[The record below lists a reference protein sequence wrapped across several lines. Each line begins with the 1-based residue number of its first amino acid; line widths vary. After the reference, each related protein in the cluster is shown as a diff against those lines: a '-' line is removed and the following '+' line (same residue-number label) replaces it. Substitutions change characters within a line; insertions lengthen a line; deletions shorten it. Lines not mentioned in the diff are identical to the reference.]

1 MLKLLL
7 VAAVALVIGGCA
19 TGPYR
24 GPEPATAPPAAGTV
38 LQSLQLGA
46 ALEDRI
52 LALDPA
58 HIGVDD
64 VQDTLSKAPAPR
76 IVLIHGGIYPVY
88 LAMSSFA
95 EFLTGMGYP
104 EAAIRRPDGV
114 LDSVYSYSPYGD
126 SAQLAGVIA
135 WYYERNGVRPMMV
148 GHSQGGV
155 QTVKVLDELAGVFT
169 NELQVWNPITDAT
182 ENRTTIVDPLT
193 GARRPVVGV
202 SVPYASV
209 VGAGGLALIL
219 PNQWGMTHRLRDIPD
234 TVDDFTGF
242 SINGDIIALSF
253 AGARG
258 ASEFHANGKAKVRNI
273 FLPSSYNHI
282 VVPTTRQLS
291 ASDAMRAGSTHTFP
305 NRGSP
310 IGPAGD
316 NANAPA
322 AGVWQHKQRAPQPG
336 ARLSPPRAAVKY
348 GKKPLMVIT
357 PRERPYFQ
365 DQRCRRVP
373 RHIIRFCE
381 GWAHC
386 WPLRAGPDS
395 LRDRIVP
402 GALAGKIALVTGA
415 SRGIGRAIAHK
426 LASAGC
432 DVAVNYYNSTAEAE
446 ALCAEIRAMGGRAC
460 ALQASVGIPD
470 SVDDMFA

>member
-1 MLKLLL
+1 MLKL
-7 VAAVALVIGGCA
+7 VALAALALIVGGCV

-24 GPEPATAPPAAGTV
+24 APESLNAPPPTAGTV
-38 LQSLQLGA
+38 IGALQLGT

-52 LALDPA
+52 LALDPERISGA
-58 HIGVDD
+58 ELR
-64 VQDTLSKAPAPR
+64 DTLSKAPAPR
-76 IVLIHGGIYPVY
+76 IVLIHGGVYPVY

-135 WYYERNGVRPMMV
+135 WYYERDGVRPMIV

-155 QTVKVLDELAGVFT
+155 QAVKVLDELAGVFE
-169 NELQVWNPITDAT
+169 NELQVWNPVTDTA

-202 SVPYASV
+202 TVAYASV
-209 VGAGGLALIL
+209 VGAGGLALVL

-258 ASEFHANGKAKVRNI
+258 ASEFHANGKASVRNV

-291 ASDAMRAGSTHTFP
+291 ASDAMRGWLNAYVPDRAGLADSV
-305 NRGSP
+305 
-310 IGPAGD
+310 PAGD
-316 NANAPA
+316 NANALWA
-322 AGVWQHKQRAPQPG
+322 ADVWYSIKKHWCLEAQRLIR
-336 ARLSPPRAAVKY
+336 ARRAA
-348 GKKPLMVIT
+348 
-357 PRERPYFQ
+357 
-365 DQRCRRVP
+365 
-373 RHIIRFCE
+373 
-381 GWAHC
+381 
-386 WPLRAGPDS
+386 
-395 LRDRIVP
+395 
-402 GALAGKIALVTGA
+402 LAA
-415 SRGIGRAIAHK
+415 R
-426 LASAGC
+426 
-432 DVAVNYYNSTAEAE
+432 
-446 ALCAEIRAMGGRAC
+446 
-460 ALQASVGIPD
+460 
-470 SVDDMFA
+470 